1 MEYIEKILGIQVSQK
16 PWEHFSRMPFYIQ
29 DKFDIQKTALGSQ
42 EVLFLYPKGDLDRI
56 EALQKQI
63 LRIRKAEQLPVVI
76 VLATITRFRRDSLL
90 EARLPFV
97 VPGKQLYLPFMGTY
111 LAERFDIE
119 TVKMEKLQ
127 PAAQVLFFYYLYQKE
142 KQIYLS
148 DAVRDLGYSA
158 MTMSRAARQLVQTEL
173 FTEHKEGVHKILA
186 GICDGKSLFEKMRP
200 ALINPVRRRTSIC
213 KANLTDAYVMAGD
226 TAVAKQ
232 TMMNDSMFR
241 CYAVAGKPEVEEL
254 PYAMNAETDVVIEL
268 WKYDPKLLS
277 RSDTVDPLSLM
288 MSFEDDD
295 DERIQLVFDDLL
307 DQLWGK

>member
-1 MEYIEKILGIQVSQK
+1 M
-16 PWEHFSRMPFYIQ
+16 
-29 DKFDIQKTALGSQ
+29 
-42 EVLFLYPKGDLDRI
+42 
-56 EALQKQI
+56 
-63 LRIRKAEQLPVVI
+63 
-76 VLATITRFRRDSLL
+76 
-90 EARLPFV
+90 
-97 VPGKQLYLPFMGTY
+97 
-111 LAERFDIE
+111 
-119 TVKMEKLQ
+119 
-127 PAAQVLFFYYLYQKE
+127 
-142 KQIYLS
+142 
-148 DAVRDLGYSA
+148 
-158 MTMSRAARQLVQTEL
+158 QTEL

-241 CYAVAGKPEVEEL
+241 CYAVAGKPEAEEL

-307 DQLWGK
+307 DQLWEK